1 LFALG
6 AERCCE
12 EKVAKDLKLNH
23 AISEKL
29 GSAVNTSIVTDGEPS
44 DFQDDLCGSC
54 TECWKRARADQPSTQ
69 QHRDGAMSSRS
80 DLEANK
86 DLFLRYQDEVVNKH
100 DTSDQTLE
108 RFITADFV
116 DHSDRQTQLR
126 GYEAVR
132 ARTDSWLSAFPDSKE
147 VTTRIFAERDLVAVM
162 YTASG
167 NHSAPYLGIPAT
179 RRDVAIKGIRI
190 VRVESGRLAESWA
203 INDYLAIATQLES
216 QIAFQPIVGAPT
228 RLSTRARPAAE
239 TLSFDYQMERFKS
252 EDPEIQRNQATLLGF
267 QKNVFNAQDWRVE
280 TLARYLKP
288 DIIDHNAFAGDPPG
302 LEGVA
307 HRFSA
312 WKAAFDDSEEEN
324 AAMVGE
330 GDTLAVLYH
339 LHATHSGSFMGIGPT
354 KRHVVIPGIEIL
366 RFENGMM
373 AEHWG
378 IYDFMVT
385 AQEIGTK
392 LIFKAAEFGSV
403 A

>member
-1 LFALG
+1 
-6 AERCCE
+6 
-12 EKVAKDLKLNH
+12 
-23 AISEKL
+23 
-29 GSAVNTSIVTDGEPS
+29 
-44 DFQDDLCGSC
+44 
-54 TECWKRARADQPSTQ
+54 
-69 QHRDGAMSSRS
+69 MSSRS

-86 DLFLRYQDEVVNKH
+86 NLFLRYQSEVVNKR
-100 DTSDQTLE
+100 DTSDRTLG
-108 RFITADFV
+108 RFITDDFV
-116 DHSDRQTQLR
+116 DHSDRLTNLK

-132 ARTDSWLSAFPDSKE
+132 ARMNAWLAAFPDSQE
-147 VTTRIFAERDLVAVM
+147 VTTRIFAERDLVAVL
-162 YTASG
+162 YTVSG
-167 NHSAPYLGIPAT
+167 NHSAPYLAIPAT

-190 VRVESGRLAESWA
+190 VRVENGRMAESWA

-216 QIAFQPIVGAPT
+216 QISFQPVTRAAA
-228 RLSTRARPAAE
+228 RLSTRPRPAPE
-239 TLSFDYQMERFKS
+239 TLSFDHQMERFKS
-252 EDPEIQRNQATLLGF
+252 DDPEVRRNQATLLGF

-280 TLARYLKP
+280 NLARYLKP

-312 WKAAFDDSEEEN
+312 WKAAFDNSEEEN
-324 AAMVGE
+324 EAMVGE

-339 LHATHSGSFMGIGPT
+339 LHATHSGNFMGIGAT
-354 KRHVVIPGIEIL
+354 KRHVVIPGIEVL
-366 RFENGMM
+366 RFEDGMM

-385 AQEIGTK
+385 AQEIGAK